1 MSLIIGF
8 ILVFFG
14 AFSTGT
20 SGWPLK
26 MVKDNKI
33 ERYLFVGKIF
43 GIIILPWIIM
53 FCICDVSKVIYIVG
67 AKQIILANLFSLAWG
82 VANFFATACLV
93 RIGFVLTSVLVG
105 ASSVIVATLIP
116 LIFKGSGVFANSPSI
131 MSKEGFI
138 SIISVI
144 ILIISIILISLSNDL
159 RDRQLGK
166 KGFDCIDMPPWKH
179 NLYKIFAIFAGAFS
193 TGIFMVTTYCG
204 HSILGAMKT
213 VGVTGPIKNIAI
225 WAIGM
230 FAGGLVNIIT
240 GILLM
245 AKNKSFHTLL
255 NWKETGYFMCN
266 GIQFIIYL
274 LLLSMG
280 TFMIGPLGASIGGGV
295 ARSVII
301 GGQQFLGFAFGE
313 WKGVKGKPIAVFV
326 LGMILLLIGILL
338 LTFK

>member
-8 ILVFFG
+8 ILVFLG

-26 MVKDNKI
+26 MVKEYKI
-33 ERYLFVGKIF
+33 ERYLFIGKVF

-53 FCICDVSKVIYIVG
+53 FCICDVTKVIPLIG
-67 AKQIILANLFSLAWG
+67 TKQIILANLFSLAWG

-116 LIFKGSGVFANSPSI
+116 LIFKGSGVFANSPDI
-131 MSKEGFI
+131 MSKEGLI

-144 ILIISIILISLSNDL
+144 ILIIAIILISISNDL
-159 RDRQLGK
+159 RDKQLGK
-166 KGFDCIDMPPWKH
+166 KGFDGINMSPWKH
-179 NLYKIFAIFAGAFS
+179 NLYKIFAILAGAFS

-204 HSILGAMKT
+204 SSILGAMKT

-230 FAGGLVNIIT
+230 FGGAMVNVIV
-240 GILLM
+240 GLFLM
-245 AKNKSFHTLL
+245 AKNKSFHSLL
-255 NWKETGYFMCN
+255 NWKETGYFICN

-274 LLLSMG
+274 FLLSIG
-280 TFMIGPLGASIGGGV
+280 TFMIGPLGASISGGV

-313 WKGVKGKPIAVFV
+313 WKGVKGKPIIVFV
-326 LGMILLLIGILL
+326 IGMIFLLIGIIT